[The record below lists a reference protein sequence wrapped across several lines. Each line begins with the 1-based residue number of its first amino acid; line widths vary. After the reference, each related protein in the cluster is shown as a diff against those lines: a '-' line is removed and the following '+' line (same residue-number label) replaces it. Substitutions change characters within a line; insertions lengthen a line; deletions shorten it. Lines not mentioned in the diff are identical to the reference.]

1 MWQTYGFFAEAIKTQ
16 FPYLPLEDEA
26 TLKNK
31 EARFHFLT
39 RIFSF
44 AELKHLSRNISISS
58 LIDFHS
64 RYKYLLMTY
73 SQKSLKELGR
83 IVADASININE
94 KFNRYSEIFYHTLKK
109 NPSRGRH
116 LNSLMHISGH
126 LLEYLNYIEK
136 ERFLI

>member
-1 MWQTYGFFAEAIKTQ
+1 
-16 FPYLPLEDEA
+16 
-26 TLKNK
+26 LKNNDV
-31 EARFHFLT
+31 RFHFLT
-39 RIFSF
+39 RIFAF
-44 AELKHLSRNISISS
+44 AELKQIHKNISISS
-58 LIDFHS
+58 LIYFHS

-73 SQKSLKELGR
+73 SQQALKELGK